1 MKWDLVMLFLIL
13 YNVIMVPVR
22 ICFEVRARTSTHTR
36 TRARA
41 RARAHTGPC
50 LLTRARHG

>member
-22 ICFEVRARTSTHTR
+22 ICFEVRARTARAR
-36 TRARA
+36 TKPSAPPRARA
-41 RARAHTGPC
+41 R
-50 LLTRARHG
+50 HG